1 MGRTAGLR
9 ESHGQLRT
17 ILASFFIQVDT
28 FAVFGD
34 IVYVGVGL
42 PGTHNYL
49 RCLAAPVKYPGPFL
63 LLFPIREVFMLNFR
77 MVDAILFREDA
88 YRSYCW
94 NVDVYGAN
102 QPTSFIYLC
111 FESFRDLMKDYGVN
125 LTRLKQ
131 LKNENEVDWDFEWK
145 YQRKS
150 CAKDDFDGAVVYLSF
165 KEAVPLAQVYLSQG
179 KNVLLLIPNSEIDIY
194 FYSFRDDKFQEVLP
208 KIDELGISDCRSMFD
223 IESSTEKKIPK
234 QLWREVGVPQ
244 GRLFVADD
252 GFLSDGSFMK
262 NYGKSEERTLALNHF
277 AKEFSVLKQR
287 IVSIEVLPVLERWV
301 TGVQTALN
309 LKIKNHG
316 FALKNLDIEVSLH
329 RSVTM
334 LSSCFF
340 QVDEMEPG
348 TEITLPIQL
357 SFNVIGSIDPVLN
370 VNVSAEAEPVRV
382 RLISRQVSVLES
394 GNSSMVRY
402 SPKDS
407 SDFTFLKTLSQKSP
421 LMESLKNIGE
431 LAQIDPAVCL
441 NKIRTVTEGVYKRLY
456 QKLKNTQIFPSLSD
470 MIREVSDERVLS
482 QKAISY
488 SHTIRLVGNAASHS
502 SGVPLDLDDVR
513 AVSYAFVSLME
524 ELLEKK
530 FIQ

>member
-1 MGRTAGLR
+1 M
-9 ESHGQLRT
+9 
-17 ILASFFIQVDT
+17 I
-28 FAVFGD
+28 
-34 IVYVGVGL
+34 
-42 PGTHNYL
+42 
-49 RCLAAPVKYPGPFL
+49 
-63 LLFPIREVFMLNFR
+63 NFR
-77 MVDAILFREDA
+77 MAAATLFREDA
-88 YRSYCW
+88 YHEYCRD
-94 NVDVYGAN
+94 VDVFGVFVQQA
-102 QPTSFIYLC
+102 SFIYTC
-111 FESFRDLMKDYGVN
+111 FEGIYDLMKRYGVN
-125 LTRLKQ
+125 LLP
-131 LKNENEVDWDFEWK
+131 LNEKNEVPEFAWK
-145 YQRKS
+145 FQRKG
-150 CAKDDFDGAVVYLSF
+150 CAKDDFDGIVIYLSR
-165 KEAVPLAQVYLSQG
+165 KEAVPLTQKYLSEG
-179 KNVLLLIPNSEIDIY
+179 KNVLLLIPNEEIFI
-194 FYSFRDDKFQEVLP
+194 FEYSCKSDRLQNVLP
-208 KIDELGISDCRSMFD
+208 KFGELEISDYKWMLDVEIR
-223 IESSTEKKIPK
+223 TEKKDPK
-234 QLWREVGVPQ
+234 LLWREVDVPQ

-252 GFLSDGSFMK
+252 GFLSDGSFM
-262 NYGKSEERTLALNHF
+262 NGYGKSDERTLALNHL
-277 AKEFSVLKQR
+277 AKEFSILKQR
-287 IVSIEVLPVLERWV
+287 IVSVEVLPVLERWV

-340 QVDEMEPG
+340 QVDEMESE

-421 LMESLKNIGE
+421 LMASLKNIGE

-456 QKLKNTQIFPSLSD
+456 QKLKNTQTFPSLSD

-530 FIQ
+530 LIQ

>member
-1 MGRTAGLR
+1 M
-9 ESHGQLRT
+9 
-17 ILASFFIQVDT
+17 I
-28 FAVFGD
+28 
-34 IVYVGVGL
+34 
-42 PGTHNYL
+42 
-49 RCLAAPVKYPGPFL
+49 
-63 LLFPIREVFMLNFR
+63 NFR
-77 MVDAILFREDA
+77 MAAAAMFREDA
-88 YRSYCW
+88 YREYCRD
-94 NVDVYGAN
+94 VDVYGAYR
-102 QPTSFIYLC
+102 PASFIYTC
-111 FESFRDLMKDYGVN
+111 FEGFYGLMKNYGVN
-125 LTRLKQ
+125 LLH
-131 LKNENEVDWDFEWK
+131 LNEMKDVQELAWK
-145 YQRKS
+145 FQRKG
-150 CAKDDFDGAVVYLSF
+150 CAKDDFDGVVIYLSR
-165 KEAVPLAQVYLSQG
+165 KEAIPLTQKYLSEG
-179 KNVLLLIPNSEIDIY
+179 KNVLLLIPNEEIYIFD
-194 FYSFRDDKFQEVLP
+194 FSCKEGKFQEILS
-208 KIDELGISDCRSMFD
+208 KFTELGISDYKWMLDVEIR
-223 IESSTEKKIPK
+223 TEKKDPK
-234 QLWREVGVPQ
+234 QLWREVDVPQ
-244 GRLFVADD
+244 GRLFVTDD
-252 GFLSDGSFMK
+252 GFLSDGSFM
-262 NYGKSEERTLALNHF
+262 NGYGKSDERTLALNHL
-277 AKEFSVLKQR
+277 AKEISILKQR
-287 IVSIEVLPVLERWV
+287 IVSVEVLPVLERWV

-340 QVDEMEPG
+340 QVDEMESG

-370 VNVSAEAEPVRV
+370 VNVSAEAVPVRV

-530 FIQ
+530 LIQ

>member
-1 MGRTAGLR
+1 
-9 ESHGQLRT
+9 
-17 ILASFFIQVDT
+17 
-28 FAVFGD
+28 
-34 IVYVGVGL
+34 
-42 PGTHNYL
+42 
-49 RCLAAPVKYPGPFL
+49 
-63 LLFPIREVFMLNFR
+63 MLNFR

-94 NVDVYGAN
+94 NVDVYSAD
-102 QPTSFIYLC
+102 QPASFIYLC

-125 LTRLKQ
+125 LTCLSQ
-131 LKNENEVDWDFEWK
+131 LEKEYDVGWDFKWK
-145 YQRKS
+145 SQRKG
-150 CAKDDFDGAVVYLSF
+150 CAKDDFDGAVIYLNCKDVVSLTQ
-165 KEAVPLAQVYLSQG
+165 EYLSQG
-179 KNVLLLIPNSEIDIY
+179 KNVLLLIPNREIDIY
-194 FYSFRDDKFQEVLP
+194 YFSYKKDKFQEVLP

-234 QLWREVGVPQ
+234 QLWREVDVSR

-262 NYGKSEERTLALNHF
+262 NYGKSEERTSALKHF
-277 AKEFSVLKQR
+277 AREFSILKQR

-316 FALKNLDIEVSLH
+316 FALKNLDIEVTLH

-340 QVDEMEPG
+340 QVDEMESG
-348 TEITLPIQL
+348 AEITLPIQL

-431 LAQIDPAVCL
+431 LAPIDPAVCL

-456 QKLKNTQIFPSLSD
+456 QKLKNTQTFPSLSD

-530 FIQ
+530 LIQ